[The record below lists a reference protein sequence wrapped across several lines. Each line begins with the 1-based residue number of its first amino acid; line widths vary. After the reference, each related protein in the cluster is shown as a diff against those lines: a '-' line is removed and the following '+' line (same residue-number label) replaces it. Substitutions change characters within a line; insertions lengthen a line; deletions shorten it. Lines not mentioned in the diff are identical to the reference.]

1 VHVYNNDF
9 EKGLRASHLHLGE
22 SSSPSAAIIGANE
35 TDMIPPTAD
44 SRLFVLFCKGSLCFF
59 LLGVALTGDADARR
73 EKYFLRAPHGN
84 LSRRVESA
92 RGDYLLNE
100 EF

>member
-1 VHVYNNDF
+1 MCNNDF

-22 SSSPSAAIIGANE
+22 SSSPTSAAIIGANE

-59 LLGVALTGDADARR
+59 FVLLGVALTGDADARH
-73 EKYFLRAPHGN
+73 EKYF
-84 LSRRVESA
+84 
-92 RGDYLLNE
+92 
-100 EF
+100 